1 MCGRTGKKSVVGSLQ
16 GPTSKKCLGGP
27 QNGVKNALTPK
38 GGFCPLQVRGERGGG
53 GSEKKV
59 TLKSRVVFTPFS
71 EFGVKFDPSGSV
83 SYLNRSGAFFPPQEN
98 PLPPSH
104 FLGPN

>member
-1 MCGRTGKKSVVGSLQ
+1 MGEQGKKFWSVHFEDL
-16 GPTSKKCLGGP
+16 PR
-27 QNGVKNALTPK
+27 KNARGDPKNGSKMHAFFPK
-38 GGFCPLQVRGERGGG
+38 GGFLPHQSVQVRGERGGG

-83 SYLNRSGAFFPPQEN
+83 SYLNRSEAFFTPFFPYE
-98 PLPPSH
+98 PL
-104 FLGPN
+104 